1 MSFISF
7 IYLIFLFFNIKT
19 DDNDRLIFVMTHFRH
34 GARAPQHFF
43 NQAEYKD
50 YIKQNWGNP
59 GELTGVGQRSHY
71 LLGLRNRKRYVDEK
85 KFLSEKFDPHEI
97 LIYSS
102 PFNRTIISVASQLQG
117 LYPQYEE
124 LGDTIEDNQTE
135 VSKPE
140 VNIDDEEIQNE
151 IKKLNRSALPYSMM
165 LAPIRMININE
176 RKIILYDIDPCT
188 KVRDEIKEKHES
200 TFETIKEITK
210 EFKDKYAETLN
221 EFYGR
226 KQVYNMKFLDN
237 FCDAFISSYTHKRE
251 MTELNKTGL
260 REDELVDFCFRYVKI
275 NFRDWVNGDKEH
287 VFAHLESSKMMKEII
302 HYMGERIK
310 ADINKEKI
318 EDKYEDY
325 SRPKMMMISGHD
337 STVSCYQIFLLNA
350 LGKDVVEYYQYPKFT
365 TQIAFEVTTTKAFEE
380 EKTEDDY
387 LVTYYFND
395 DPILNVTFPEF
406 RDKIKPHIW
415 TAKQIDNFCGFENDD
430 EDDDD
435 DDSNKALVITFIS
448 LTAFFFCTTLF
459 LAIRLWKLKNSSHI
473 TYDSP
478 LLTKSD

>member
-1 MSFISF
+1 
-7 IYLIFLFFNIKT
+7 
-19 DDNDRLIFVMTHFRH
+19 
-34 GARAPQHFF
+34 
-43 NQAEYKD
+43 
-50 YIKQNWGNP
+50 
-59 GELTGVGQRSHY
+59 
-71 LLGLRNRKRYVDEK
+71 
-85 KFLSEKFDPHEI
+85 
-97 LIYSS
+97 
-102 PFNRTIISVASQLQG
+102 
-117 LYPQYEE
+117 
-124 LGDTIEDNQTE
+124 
-135 VSKPE
+135 
-140 VNIDDEEIQNE
+140 
-151 IKKLNRSALPYSMM
+151 
-165 LAPIRMININE
+165 
-176 RKIILYDIDPCT
+176 
-188 KVRDEIKEKHES
+188 
-200 TFETIKEITK
+200 
-210 EFKDKYAETLN
+210 
-221 EFYGR
+221 
-226 KQVYNMKFLDN
+226 
-237 FCDAFISSYTHKRE
+237 

-430 EDDDD
+430 ED
-435 DDSNKALVITFIS
+435 
-448 LTAFFFCTTLF
+448 
-459 LAIRLWKLKNSSHI
+459 
-473 TYDSP
+473 
-478 LLTKSD
+478 